1 MPRTKEQCE
10 EMRKA
15 TRDKIKLAAMRLFVQ
30 KGYGSTS
37 VHEISDLAGISIG
50 LLYRQYKTKEELFN
64 DLVEYSLTRIKNIID
79 FFEKDELPRELVNQ
93 FVYEVYNDIIN
104 GEELANLLI
113 LMAQS
118 FLSGAANPKQ
128 NEIIELDTK
137 MLQATANC
145 IERGQELGEFRPGNA
160 KELAT
165 LFYSA
170 VQGMAMM
177 KISLKE
183 SFIMPSPSII
193 TSILLNW
200 LLYQIFT

>member
-15 TRDKIKLAAMRLFVQ
+15 TRDKIQLAAMRLFVQ
-30 KGYGSTS
+30 KGFGSTN

-64 DLVEYSLTRIKNIID
+64 DLVENSLTGLRKITD
-79 FFEKDELPRELVNQ
+79 FLEKDDSPKKLINC
-93 FVYEVYNDIIN
+93 FVYDVYNDILN

-118 FLSGAANPKQ
+118 FLSVAANPKQ
-128 NEIIELDTK
+128 IEIIELETK
-137 MLQATANC
+137 MLQAIAKC
-145 IERGQELGEFRPGNA
+145 IERGQRLGQFRSGNA
-160 KELAT
+160 KELAW

-170 VQGMAMM
+170 IQGMAMM
-177 KISLKE
+177 KITLKD
-183 SFIMPSPSII
+183 SFIMPSPSVI
-193 TSILLNW
+193 TSIL
-200 LLYQIFT
+200 FMDEE

>member
-1 MPRTKEQCE
+1 MPRTKEQFE
-10 EMRKA
+10 KMRKA
-15 TRDKIKLAAMRLFVQ
+15 TRDKIQLAAMRLFVQ
-30 KGYGSTS
+30 KGFGSTS

-64 DLVEYSLTRIKNIID
+64 DLVEYSLTSIKNIID
-79 FFEKDELPRELVNQ
+79 FFEKDDSPRELVNQ
-93 FVYEVYNDIIN
+93 FVYKVYNDIIN

-137 MLQATANC
+137 MLQATAKC
-145 IERGQELGEFRPGNA
+145 IERGQELGKFRPGNA
-160 KELAT
+160 NELAT

-170 VQGMAMM
+170 IQGMAMI

-183 SFIMPSPSII
+183 SFIMPSPSVI
-193 TSILLNW
+193 TSILFN
-200 LLYQIFT
+200 